1 MQQLY
6 DILGTNRFY
15 LKMFP
20 PPTILDLGIQV
31 LDTLRGNGINVG
43 IQHV

>member
-6 DILGTNRFY
+6 DILGTN
-15 LKMFP
+15 KMF
-20 PPTILDLGIQV
+20 PTILDLGIQV